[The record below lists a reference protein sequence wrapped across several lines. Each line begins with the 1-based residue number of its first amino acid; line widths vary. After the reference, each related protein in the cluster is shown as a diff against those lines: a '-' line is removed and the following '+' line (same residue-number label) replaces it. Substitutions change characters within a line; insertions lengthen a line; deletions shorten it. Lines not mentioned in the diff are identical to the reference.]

1 MCRYQ
6 CLRTCTSSIP
16 LYYVSLVLH
25 ACILSL
31 ILRVMSTSIVLA
43 GSGEEHKRLLGLN
56 LTPSSLYH
64 LLWCGANIKKNVP
77 FPIRYPIII
86 SFALCL
92 NSFTNLLCEG
102 KICTC
107 EMKSPLP
114 NISTLSATNSAY
126 SLSYKF
132 STPKVTQCSSENFTT
147 LVVLSNRSIKCFF
160 FYRSTKRT
168 H

>member
-1 MCRYQ
+1 MRRITLLNSARHVYLY
-6 CLRTCTSSIP
+6 CL
-16 LYYVSLVLH
+16 V
-25 ACILSL
+25 
-31 ILRVMSTSIVLA
+31 

-56 LTPSSLYH
+56 LTLSSLYH
-64 LLWCGANIKKNVP
+64 ILWCGANIKKNVP

-160 FYRSTKRT
+160 FYCSTKRT

>member
-1 MCRYQ
+1 MR
-6 CLRTCTSSIP
+6 RIRHS
-16 LYYVSLVLH
+16 
-25 ACILSL
+25 
-31 ILRVMSTSIVLA
+31 ILRIMSTSIVLV
-43 GSGEEHKRLLGLN
+43 GSGEEHKGLFV
-56 LTPSSLYH
+56 LKVVLSSLYYIFS
-64 LLWCGANIKKNVP
+64 CGANIKKNVP

-92 NSFTNLLCEG
+92 NSFTNLL
-102 KICTC
+102 C

-160 FYRSTKRT
+160 FYCSTKRT

>member
-1 MCRYQ
+1 MR
-6 CLRTCTSSIP
+6 RIRHS
-16 LYYVSLVLH
+16 
-25 ACILSL
+25 
-31 ILRVMSTSIVLA
+31 ILRIMSTSIVLV
-43 GSGEEHKRLLGLN
+43 GSGEEHKRLFILN
-56 LTPSSLYH
+56 LILSLLYH
-64 LLWCGANIKKNVP
+64 IFQYGANIKKNVP
-77 FPIRYPIII
+77 FPIRYLIII

-92 NSFTNLLCEG
+92 NSFTSLLCEG

-160 FYRSTKRT
+160 FYCSTERT

>member
-1 MCRYQ
+1 MLTSTTDNSRHIL
-6 CLRTCTSSIP
+6 CL
-16 LYYVSLVLH
+16 
-25 ACILSL
+25 
-31 ILRVMSTSIVLA
+31 VMTLSTSIVLV
-43 GSGEEHKRLLGLN
+43 GSGEEHKGLSGLN
-56 LTPSSLYH
+56 LILYSLYH
-64 LLWCGANIKKNVP
+64 IFWCGANIKKNVP
-77 FPIRYPIII
+77 FPIRYLIII

-102 KICTC
+102 RICTC

-147 LVVLSNRSIKCFF
+147 LMVLSNRSIECFF
-160 FYRSTKRT
+160 FYCSAERT